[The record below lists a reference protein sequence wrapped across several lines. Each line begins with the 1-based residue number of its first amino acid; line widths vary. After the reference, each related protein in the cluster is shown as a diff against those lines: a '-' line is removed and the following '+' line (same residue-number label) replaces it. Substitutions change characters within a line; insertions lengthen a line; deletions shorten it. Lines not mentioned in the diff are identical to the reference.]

1 MVANCPL
8 MHALVHLHCGCN
20 AQKRRIRSI
29 LHLSPVRV
37 RLRCHTGCRQQKPAN
52 RSTRCSCKT
61 QTQAQH
67 SNVSKS
73 TRHTCCW
80 PQLIVVW
87 SARAEG
93 GDENRRSA
101 CSCPLLCDSA
111 TFPSQTNTVAYV
123 GALAAT
129 LRATRDACPSERS
142 VEMMAVTTAARWS
155 ITSGR
160 PVSCEDGPAAARKQ
174 QTSSDPPVVGCRRG
188 RPPGPIRPPVAST
201 RAPDRVQGRHTLGGA
216 ASAL

>member
-1 MVANCPL
+1 MLGRPSQTNRQQSLITASIHTRNLQLQGQQSNGDPMPRTALHGRKLPSL

-111 TFPSQTNTVAYV
+111 TFPS
-123 GALAAT
+123 
-129 LRATRDACPSERS
+129 
-142 VEMMAVTTAARWS
+142 
-155 ITSGR
+155 
-160 PVSCEDGPAAARKQ
+160 
-174 QTSSDPPVVGCRRG
+174 
-188 RPPGPIRPPVAST
+188 
-201 RAPDRVQGRHTLGGA
+201 
-216 ASAL
+216 